1 MTAGHNALDEEM
13 AGAMEHQAAL
23 LLGRLGL
30 DEPHVCPGDRFADG
44 LGVGGIVPIG
54 SNPN

>member
-1 MTAGHNALDEEM
+1 
-13 AGAMEHQAAL
+13 MEHQAAL